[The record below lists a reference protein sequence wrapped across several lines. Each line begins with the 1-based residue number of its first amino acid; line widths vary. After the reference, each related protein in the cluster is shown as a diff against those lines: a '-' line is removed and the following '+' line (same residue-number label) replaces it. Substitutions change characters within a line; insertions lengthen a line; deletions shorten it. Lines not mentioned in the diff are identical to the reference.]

1 MKKILLLTVSVIISV
16 VTLFA
21 QSARFGVNGGFT
33 FANMIYK
40 EGKEKENSTS
50 KLGLSLGF
58 ITDIPIGSNF
68 SFQPGVNF
76 VEKGAEL
83 KETEGTF
90 TFQASSRMYYIETPF
105 NVIYKIHL
113 KKDHLFFGAGPSAA
127 YAFKGKTKY
136 KYSNGTETESGEER
150 IKIGNKDDD
159 ELKPFELALNIIGG
173 YEFSNGLQLAAN
185 YNRSLNNLLPG
196 DNENSSLRNSY
207 FGIKI
212 GYMFGRKNK

>member
-1 MKKILLLTVSVIISV
+1 MTT

-21 QSARFGVNGGFT
+21 QTPRFGINGGFS
-33 FANMIYK
+33 FANMTYK
-40 EGKEKENSTS
+40 EGTEKENTTS

-68 SFQPGVNF
+68 SFQPGLNF

-83 KETEGTF
+83 KETEDIY
-90 TFQASSRMYYIETPF
+90 TFQASSRIYYMEAPL
-105 NVIYKIHL
+105 NVIYKIPF

-127 YAFKGKTKY
+127 YAFKGKTEY
-136 KYSNGTETESGEER
+136 KYSNEIETESGEET

-159 ELKPFELALNIIGG
+159 DLKPFEVGFNIIGG
-173 YEFSNGLQLAAN
+173 YEFNNGLQLAAN

-196 DNENSSLRNSY
+196 ENEKASLRNSY

-212 GYMFGRKNK
+212 GYMFGRKTK